1 MDSLI
6 KNEILTLDSREV
18 AKMIEIRH
26 ADLIKKL
33 EGDKTHIGI
42 IPTLAKHQLSLSD
55 YFIPSTYKDASGKE
69 NKCYLFTKMGCEFI
83 ANKFT
88 KSLAESPLLQM
99 WDECLY
105 CLNI

>member
-18 AKMIEIRH
+18 AKMIGIRH

-42 IPTLAKHQLSLSD
+42 IPT
-55 YFIPSTYKDASGKE
+55 
-69 NKCYLFTKMGCEFI
+69 
-83 ANKFT
+83 
-88 KSLAESPLLQM
+88 
-99 WDECLY
+99 
-105 CLNI
+105 